1 MSSRSITHVTTDGT
15 KTLRLCN
22 PSEWWSPRSSVD
34 VIVDIE
40 SGQHTYWAIDSNRI
54 VRRIIVT
61 NGRLS
66 APDEHGTDTLHGLP
80 VC

>member
-1 MSSRSITHVTTDGT
+1 MSSRTITHSKSDGV
-15 KTLRLCN
+15 KTVWLCN
-22 PSEWWSPRSSVD
+22 PEEWWSPRSSVD

-40 SGQHTYWAIDSNRI
+40 SGQHTYWAIDRNRI

-66 APDEHGTDTLHGLP
+66 APDEHGTDTLHDLP
-80 VC
+80 RG